1 MDIFQEGI
9 IDNIKDAF
17 MRTLNFAIIS
27 EPEYRQTTREP
38 YPIANSIADALK
50 ATKELN
56 YPPAVLFE
64 YDEEKNKTTIK
75 MSKDRWNYL
84 KDVKLIILVANPN
97 NKNNI
102 QASNVAQGPALGM
115 NPIQTPPNPAATS
128 TPAPTADKR
137 YVSTFKELIDEC
149 DIKIEYI
156 ETDDATK
163 ERMEAIKP
171 FCDAYKKLLSDKHLK
186 NILSMKIGSNVDG
199 FIFGYDDSLKIGK
212 FDLSSV
218 FNNEDEYNK
227 QYQMI
232 QDALTAINGANNSN
246 FLLKVEE
253 VEDWNG
259 SIVLTKSY
267 ISSAAVVSDSE
278 TGEEEV
284 EVVEEPKTAE
294 DTDGPSNTTAPG
306 EVPQN
311 TTEKVLDNAN
321 NENAAVASAMVG
333 MNNTPFITVYS
344 NYLSNP
350 TYTVSND
357 IGTKRSITVDSK
369 DNKLK
374 LIDNELDK
382 MTNSR
387 IFKYTGKK
395 KGTLNKIASNIG
407 QTVGKDYIYEAVT
420 GRKLLVPDQIFYD
433 EEFEEINL
441 DAIKEE
447 TENDKN
453 TIMNKVY
460 MALHNGLP
468 RGKEVT
474 TNEAKRLA
482 GDTDD
487 IAVFETT
494 NGYYAMNTKTLRSTK
509 LSKTISGIKITED
522 LINGSF

>member
-50 ATKELN
+50 STKELN
-56 YPPAVLFE
+56 YPPVVLFE

-102 QASNVAQGPALGM
+102 QAPSMAQPPALGM
-115 NPIQTPPNPAATS
+115 NPIQTPAQPAATGV
-128 TPAPTADKR
+128 PTADKR
-137 YVSTFKELIDEC
+137 YVSTFKELVDEC
-149 DIKIEYI
+149 DIKIEYT

-171 FCDAYKKLLSDKHLK
+171 FCDAYKKLLSDKLLK
-186 NILSMKIGSNVDG
+186 NILSMKIGSNVDE
-199 FIFGYDDSLKIGK
+199 FIFGYADTLKIGK

-218 FNNEDEYNK
+218 FNNEDEYKK
-227 QYQMI
+227 QYQLI
-232 QDALTAINGANNSN
+232 QDALTAINGANNVH
-246 FLLKVEE
+246 FCLKIEE

-259 SIVLTKSY
+259 SIVLTKSH
-267 ISSAAVVSDSE
+267 IAAAVVSDPE

-284 EVVEEPKTAE
+284 EVVEEPKTPE
-294 DTDGPSNTTAPG
+294 DTDGPSNTTTPG

-333 MNNTPFITVYS
+333 MNTPFITVHT
-344 NYLSNP
+344 NYLAPP
-350 TYTVSND
+350 TFAVSND
-357 IGTKRSITVDSK
+357 ISTKRSITVDAK

-374 LIDNELDK
+374 LVDNSPEVK
-382 MTNSR
+382 TR
-387 IFKYTGKK
+387 VFKYVGKN
-395 KGTLNKIASNIG
+395 KGTLKKITDNLG
-407 QTVGKDYIYEAVT
+407 QTVGKDYIYETVT
-420 GRKLLVPDQIFYD
+420 GRKYLVEDQIFYD
-433 EEFEEINL
+433 EDFQEIDL
-441 DAIKEE
+441 ESIKEE
-447 TENDKN
+447 TENDKH

-460 MALHNGLP
+460 MALHDGLP
-468 RGKEVT
+468 KGKEVT
-474 TNEAKRLA
+474 TNEAKRMATDL
-482 GDTDD
+482 DD
-487 IAVFETT
+487 IYIFETA
-494 NGYYAMNTKTLRSTK
+494 NGYYAMNSKTMRSTK
-509 LSKTISGIKITED
+509 LYNTIAGIKITED
-522 LINGSF
+522 LINGKF

>member
-50 ATKELN
+50 STKELN

-102 QASNVAQGPALGM
+102 QAPNMAQGPALGM
-115 NPIQTPPNPAATS
+115 NPIQTPPNPTA
-128 TPAPTADKR
+128 APTADKR
-137 YVSTFKELIDEC
+137 YVSTFKELVDEC

-163 ERMEAIKP
+163 ERMEVIKP
-171 FCDAYKKLLSDKHLK
+171 FCDAYKKLLSDKNLK
-186 NILSMKIGSNVDG
+186 NILSMKISSNVDG

-218 FNNEDEYNK
+218 FNNEEEYKK

-232 QDALTAINGANNSN
+232 QDSLTAINGANNVH

-267 ISSAAVVSDSE
+267 INTAVVSDPE

-284 EVVEEPKTAE
+284 EVVEEPKTPE
-294 DTDGPSNTTAPG
+294 DTDGPSNTTTPG

-311 TTEKVLDNAN
+311 TTEKVLDN
-321 NENAAVASAMVG
+321 ENAAVASAMVG
-333 MNNTPFITVYS
+333 MNTPFITVHT
-344 NYLSNP
+344 NYLAPP
-350 TYTVSND
+350 TFAVSND
-357 IGTKRSITVDSK
+357 ISTKRSITVDAK

-374 LIDNELDK
+374 LVDNSPEVK
-382 MTNSR
+382 TR
-387 IFKYTGKK
+387 VFKYVGKNKGALK
-395 KGTLNKIASNIG
+395 KITDNLG
-407 QTVGKDYIYEAVT
+407 QTVGKDYIYETVT
-420 GRKLLVPDQIFYD
+420 GRKYLVEDQIFYD
-433 EEFEEINL
+433 EDFQEIDL
-441 DAIKEE
+441 EAIKEE
-447 TENDKN
+447 VENDKH

-460 MALHNGLP
+460 MALHDGLP
-468 RGKEVT
+468 KGEKVT
-474 TNEAKRLA
+474 TNEAKRMATDL
-482 GDTDD
+482 DD
-487 IAVFETT
+487 IYIFETD
-494 NGYYAMNTKTLRSTK
+494 NGYYAMNSKTMRSTK
-509 LSKTISGIKITED
+509 LYNTITGIKITED
-522 LINGSF
+522 LINGKF

>member
-50 ATKELN
+50 STKELN

-102 QASNVAQGPALGM
+102 QAPNAAAPALGM
-115 NPIQTPPNPAATS
+115 NPIQTPAQPTGI
-128 TPAPTADKR
+128 PTADKR
-137 YVSTFKELIDEC
+137 YVSTFKELVDEC
-149 DIKIEYI
+149 DIKIEYT

-171 FCDAYKKLLSDKHLK
+171 FCDAYKKLLSDKLLK
-186 NILSMKIGSNVDG
+186 NILSMKIGSNVDE
-199 FIFGYDDSLKIGK
+199 FIFGYADTLKIGK

-218 FNNEDEYNK
+218 FNNEDEYKK
-227 QYQMI
+227 QYKLI
-232 QDALTAINGANNSN
+232 EDALTAINGANNVH
-246 FLLKVEE
+246 FCLKIEE

-259 SIVLTKSY
+259 SIVLTKSH
-267 ISSAAVVSDSE
+267 ITAAVVSDPE

-294 DTDGPSNTTAPG
+294 DTDGPSNTTTPG

-333 MNNTPFITVYS
+333 MNTPFITVHT
-344 NYLSNP
+344 NYLAPP
-350 TYTVSND
+350 TFAVSND
-357 IGTKRSITVDSK
+357 ISTKRSITVDAK

-374 LIDNELDK
+374 LVDNSPEVK
-382 MTNSR
+382 TR
-387 IFKYTGKK
+387 VFKYVGKN
-395 KGTLNKIASNIG
+395 KGTLKKITDNLG
-407 QTVGKDYIYEAVT
+407 QTVGKDYIYETVT
-420 GRKLLVPDQIFYD
+420 GREYLVEDQIFYD
-433 EEFEEINL
+433 EDFQEIDL
-441 DAIKEE
+441 EAIKEE
-447 TENDKN
+447 VENDKH

-460 MALHNGLP
+460 MALHDGLP
-468 RGKEVT
+468 KGEEVT
-474 TNEAKRLA
+474 TNEAKRMTTDL
-482 GDTDD
+482 DD
-487 IAVFETT
+487 ICIFETA
-494 NGYYAMNTKTLRSTK
+494 NGYYAMNSKTMRSTK
-509 LSKTISGIKITED
+509 LYNTITGIKITED
-522 LINGSF
+522 LINGKF

>member
-50 ATKELN
+50 STKELN

-102 QASNVAQGPALGM
+102 QAPNIAQPPALGM
-115 NPIQTPPNPAATS
+115 NPIQTPAQPAATGI
-128 TPAPTADKR
+128 PTADKR
-137 YVSTFKELIDEC
+137 YVSTFKELVDEC
-149 DIKIEYI
+149 DIKIEYT

-171 FCDAYKKLLSDKHLK
+171 FCDAYKKLLSDKLLK
-186 NILSMKIGSNVDG
+186 NILSMKIGSNVDE
-199 FIFGYDDSLKIGK
+199 FIFGYADTLKIGK

-218 FNNEDEYNK
+218 FNNEDEYKK
-227 QYQMI
+227 QYKLI
-232 QDALTAINGANNSN
+232 EDALTAINGANNVH
-246 FLLKVEE
+246 FCLKIEE

-259 SIVLTKSY
+259 SIVLTKSH
-267 ISSAAVVSDSE
+267 IAAAVVSDPE

-294 DTDGPSNTTAPG
+294 DTDGPSNTTTPG

-333 MNNTPFITVYS
+333 MNTPFITVHT
-344 NYLSNP
+344 NYLAPP
-350 TYTVSND
+350 TFAVSND
-357 IGTKRSITVDSK
+357 ISTKRSITVDAK

-374 LIDNELDK
+374 LVDNSPEVK
-382 MTNSR
+382 TR
-387 IFKYTGKK
+387 VFKYVGKN
-395 KGTLNKIASNIG
+395 KGTLKKITDNLG
-407 QTVGKDYIYEAVT
+407 QTVGKDYIYETVT
-420 GRKLLVPDQIFYD
+420 GRKYLVEDQIFYD
-433 EEFEEINL
+433 EDFQEIDL
-441 DAIKEE
+441 EAIKEE
-447 TENDKN
+447 VENDKH

-460 MALHNGLP
+460 MALHDGLP
-468 RGKEVT
+468 KGKEVT
-474 TNEAKRLA
+474 TNEAKRMATDL
-482 GDTDD
+482 DD
-487 IAVFETT
+487 IYIFETA
-494 NGYYAMNTKTLRSTK
+494 NGYYAMNSKTLRSTK
-509 LSKTISGIKITED
+509 LYNTITGIKITED
-522 LINGSF
+522 LINGKF

>member
-50 ATKELN
+50 STKELN

-102 QASNVAQGPALGM
+102 QAPNAAAPALGM
-115 NPIQTPPNPAATS
+115 NPIQTPAQPTGV
-128 TPAPTADKR
+128 PTADKR
-137 YVSTFKELIDEC
+137 YVSTFKELVDEC

-171 FCDAYKKLLSDKHLK
+171 FCDSYKKLLSDKLLK
-186 NILSMKIGSNVDG
+186 NILSMKIGSNVDE
-199 FIFGYDDSLKIGK
+199 FIFGYADTLKIGK

-218 FNNEDEYNK
+218 FNNEDEYKK
-227 QYQMI
+227 QYKLI
-232 QDALTAINGANNSN
+232 EDALTAINGANNVH
-246 FLLKVEE
+246 FCLKIEE

-259 SIVLTKSY
+259 SIVLTKSH
-267 ISSAAVVSDSE
+267 IAAAVVSDPE

-284 EVVEEPKTAE
+284 EVVEEPKTPE
-294 DTDGPSNTTAPG
+294 DTDGPSNTTTPG

-333 MNNTPFITVYS
+333 MNTPFITVHT
-344 NYLSNP
+344 NYLAPP
-350 TYTVSND
+350 TFAVSND
-357 IGTKRSITVDSK
+357 ISTKRSITVDAK

-374 LIDNELDK
+374 LVDNSPEVK
-382 MTNSR
+382 TR
-387 IFKYTGKK
+387 VFKYVGKN
-395 KGTLNKIASNIG
+395 KGTLKKITDNLG
-407 QTVGKDYIYEAVT
+407 QTVGKDYIYETVT
-420 GRKLLVPDQIFYD
+420 GRKYLVEDQIFYD
-433 EEFEEINL
+433 EDFQEINL
-441 DAIKEE
+441 ESIKEE
-447 TENDKN
+447 IENDKH

-460 MALHNGLP
+460 MALHDGLP
-468 RGKEVT
+468 KGKEVT
-474 TNEAKRLA
+474 TNEAKRMATDL
-482 GDTDD
+482 DD
-487 IAVFETT
+487 IYIFETA
-494 NGYYAMNTKTLRSTK
+494 NGYYAMNSKTMRSTK
-509 LSKTISGIKITED
+509 LYNTIAGIKITED
-522 LINGSF
+522 LINGKF

>member
-50 ATKELN
+50 STKELN

-102 QASNVAQGPALGM
+102 QAPNIAQPPALGM
-115 NPIQTPPNPAATS
+115 NPIQTPAQPAATGI
-128 TPAPTADKR
+128 PTADKR
-137 YVSTFKELIDEC
+137 YVSTFKELVDEC
-149 DIKIEYI
+149 DIKIEYT

-171 FCDAYKKLLSDKHLK
+171 FCDAYKKLLSDKLLK
-186 NILSMKIGSNVDG
+186 NILSMKIGSNVDE
-199 FIFGYDDSLKIGK
+199 FIFGYADTLKIGK

-218 FNNEDEYNK
+218 FNNEDEYKK
-227 QYQMI
+227 QYKLI
-232 QDALTAINGANNSN
+232 EDALTAINGANNVH
-246 FLLKVEE
+246 FCLKIEE

-259 SIVLTKSY
+259 SIVLTKSH
-267 ISSAAVVSDSE
+267 IAAAVVSDPE

-284 EVVEEPKTAE
+284 EVVEEPKTPE
-294 DTDGPSNTTAPG
+294 DTDGPSNTTTPG

-333 MNNTPFITVYS
+333 MNTPFITVH
-344 NYLSNP
+344 
-350 TYTVSND
+350 
-357 IGTKRSITVDSK
+357 
-369 DNKLK
+369 
-374 LIDNELDK
+374 
-382 MTNSR
+382 TN
-387 IFKYTGKK
+387 
-395 KGTLNKIASNIG
+395 
-407 QTVGKDYIYEAVT
+407 
-420 GRKLLVPDQIFYD
+420 
-433 EEFEEINL
+433 
-441 DAIKEE
+441 
-447 TENDKN
+447 
-453 TIMNKVY
+453 
-460 MALHNGLP
+460 
-468 RGKEVT
+468 
-474 TNEAKRLA
+474 
-482 GDTDD
+482 
-487 IAVFETT
+487 
-494 NGYYAMNTKTLRSTK
+494 
-509 LSKTISGIKITED
+509 
-522 LINGSF
+522 

>member
-38 YPIANSIADALK
+38 YPTANSIADALK
-50 ATKELN
+50 ATKEFS
-56 YPPAVLFE
+56 YPSGVLFE

-102 QASNVAQGPALGM
+102 QIPNVQHPPDPAV
-115 NPIQTPPNPAATS
+115 AS
-128 TPAPTADKR
+128 TPVPVADKR
-137 YVSTFKELIDEC
+137 YVSTFKELVDEC

-156 ETDDATK
+156 DTDESTK

-171 FCDAYKKLLSDKHLK
+171 FCDAYKKLLSDKYLK
-186 NILSMKIGSNVDG
+186 NILSMKIGSNVDE
-199 FIFGYDDSLKIGK
+199 FIFGYADTLKIGK

-232 QDALTAINGANNSN
+232 QDALTSINGANNVH
-246 FLLKVEE
+246 FCLKIEE

-267 ISSAAVVSDSE
+267 LTTAAVVSDSE

-284 EVVEEPKTAE
+284 EVAEEPKTPV

-321 NENAAVASAMVG
+321 NENTAVTSAMVG
-333 MNNTPFITVYS
+333 INTPFITVYT
-344 NYLSNP
+344 NYLSKP

-357 IGTKRSITVDSK
+357 INTKRSITVDIK

-374 LIDNELDK
+374 LIDNEPDK
-382 MTNSR
+382 LTKTR
-387 IFKYTGKK
+387 VFKYTGKN

-420 GRKLLVPDQIFYD
+420 GRKLVVTDQIFYD

-441 DAIKEE
+441 DAIREE
-447 TENDKN
+447 TENDKS

-460 MALHNGLP
+460 MALHDGLP

-482 GDTDD
+482 SD
-487 IAVFETT
+487 IDNIVIFETA
-494 NGYYAMNTKTLRSTK
+494 NGYYAMNTKTLRCTK
-509 LSKTISGIKITED
+509 PSKTLIGVKITED

>member
-50 ATKELN
+50 STKELN

-102 QASNVAQGPALGM
+102 QAPNAAAPALGM
-115 NPIQTPPNPAATS
+115 NPIQTPAQPTGV
-128 TPAPTADKR
+128 PTADKR
-137 YVSTFKELIDEC
+137 YVSTFKELVDEC

-171 FCDAYKKLLSDKHLK
+171 FCDAYKKLLSDKLLK
-186 NILSMKIGSNVDG
+186 NILSMKIGSNVDE
-199 FIFGYDDSLKIGK
+199 FIFGYADTLKIGK

-218 FNNEDEYNK
+218 FNKEDEYKK
-227 QYQMI
+227 QYQLI
-232 QDALTAINGANNSN
+232 QDALTSINGSNNVH
-246 FLLKVEE
+246 FCLKIEE

-259 SIVLTKSY
+259 SIVLTKSHAV
-267 ISSAAVVSDSE
+267 AAVVSDPE

-294 DTDGPSNTTAPG
+294 DSDGPSNTTTPG

-333 MNNTPFITVYS
+333 MNTPFITVHT
-344 NYLSNP
+344 NYLAPP
-350 TYTVSND
+350 TFAVSND
-357 IGTKRSITVDSK
+357 ISTKRSITVDAK

-374 LIDNELDK
+374 LVDNSPEVK
-382 MTNSR
+382 TR
-387 IFKYTGKK
+387 VFKYVGKN
-395 KGTLNKIASNIG
+395 KGTLKKITDNLG
-407 QTVGKDYIYEAVT
+407 QTVGKDYIYETVT
-420 GRKLLVPDQIFYD
+420 GRKYLVEDQIFYD
-433 EEFEEINL
+433 EDFQEIDL
-441 DAIKEE
+441 EAIKEE
-447 TENDKN
+447 VENDKH

-460 MALHNGLP
+460 MALHDGLP
-468 RGKEVT
+468 KGKEVT
-474 TNEAKRLA
+474 TNEAKRMATDL
-482 GDTDD
+482 DD
-487 IAVFETT
+487 IYIFETA
-494 NGYYAMNTKTLRSTK
+494 NGYYAMNSKTMRSTK
-509 LSKTISGIKITED
+509 LYNTITGIKITED
-522 LINGSF
+522 LINGKF

>member
-102 QASNVAQGPALGM
+102 QASNISQGPALGM
-115 NPIQTPPNPAATS
+115 DPIQLPAQPAATS

-137 YVSTFKELIDEC
+137 YVSTFKELVDEC

-171 FCDAYKKLLSDKHLK
+171 FCDAYKKLLSDKLLK
-186 NILSMKIGSNVDG
+186 NILSMKIGSNADE
-199 FIFGYDDSLKIGK
+199 FIFGYADSLKIGK

-218 FNNEDEYNK
+218 FNNEDEYKK

-246 FLLKVEE
+246 FYLKVEE

-267 ISSAAVVSDSE
+267 IDSAAVVSDPE

-284 EVVEEPKTAE
+284 EVVEEPKTPE
-294 DTDGPSNTTAPG
+294 DTNGPSNTTTPG

-333 MNNTPFITVYS
+333 MDTPFITVYS
-344 NYLSNP
+344 NYLSEP

-357 IGTKRSITVDSK
+357 IATKRSITVDHK
-369 DNKLK
+369 DKKLK
-374 LIDNELDK
+374 LIDNELDRVTK
-382 MTNSR
+382 SKV
-387 IFKYTGKK
+387 FKYTGKR
-395 KGTLNKIASNIG
+395 KGTLKKIASNIG
-407 QTVGKDYIYEAVT
+407 QTVDKDYIYEAVT
-420 GRKLLVPDQIFYD
+420 GRKYLVSDQIFYD

-447 TENDKN
+447 TENDKH
-453 TIMNKVY
+453 TIMNKLY
-460 MALHNGLP
+460 MALHDGLP

-474 TNEAKRLA
+474 TNEAKRLF
-482 GDTDD
+482 GDNDD
-487 IAVFETT
+487 IAVFETA
-494 NGYYAMNTKTLRSTK
+494 NGYYAMNKKSLRSTK
-509 LSKTISGIKITED
+509 LSKNVSDIKITED

>member
-50 ATKELN
+50 VTKELN

-102 QASNVAQGPALGM
+102 QAPNMAT
-115 NPIQTPPNPAATS
+115 NPIQTPPIPAA

-163 ERMEAIKP
+163 ERMEVIKP
-171 FCDAYKKLLSDKHLK
+171 FCDAYKKLLSDKNLK

-218 FNNEDEYNK
+218 FNNEEEYKK

-232 QDALTAINGANNSN
+232 QDALTAINGSNNAN
-246 FLLKVEE
+246 FCLEIEE

-259 SIVLTKSY
+259 SIVLTRSH
-267 ISSAAVVSDSE
+267 AVTAVVSDPE

-284 EVVEEPKTAE
+284 EVIEEPKTAE

-333 MNNTPFITVYS
+333 MNTPFITVHT
-344 NYLSNP
+344 NYLTSP
-350 TYTVSND
+350 TFTVSND
-357 IGTKRSITVDSK
+357 ISTKRSITVDAK

-374 LIDNELDK
+374 LVDNDPEK
-382 MTNSR
+382 SVKTR
-387 IFKYTGKK
+387 VFKYVGKN
-395 KGTLNKIASNIG
+395 KGTLKKITDNLG
-407 QTVGKDYIYEAVT
+407 QTVGKDYIYETVT
-420 GRKLLVPDQIFYD
+420 GRKCLVEDQIFYD
-433 EEFEEINL
+433 EDFQEIDL
-441 DAIKEE
+441 EAIKEE
-447 TENDKN
+447 TENDKH

-460 MALHNGLP
+460 MALHDGLP
-468 RGKEVT
+468 RGEEVT
-474 TNEAKRLA
+474 TNEAKRMATDL
-482 GDTDD
+482 DD
-487 IAVFETT
+487 ICIFETA

-509 LSKTISGIKITED
+509 LSKTITGIKITED

>member
-50 ATKELN
+50 STKELN

-102 QASNVAQGPALGM
+102 QTPAQ
-115 NPIQTPPNPAATS
+115 PAATGV
-128 TPAPTADKR
+128 PTADKR
-137 YVSTFKELIDEC
+137 YVSTFKELVDEC
-149 DIKIEYI
+149 DIKIEYT

-171 FCDAYKKLLSDKHLK
+171 FCDAYKKLLSDKLLK
-186 NILSMKIGSNVDG
+186 NILSMKIGSNVDE
-199 FIFGYDDSLKIGK
+199 FIFGYADTLKIGK

-218 FNNEDEYNK
+218 FNNEDEYKK
-227 QYQMI
+227 QYQLI
-232 QDALTAINGANNSN
+232 QDALIAINGANNSN
-246 FLLKVEE
+246 FCLKIEE

-259 SIVLTKSY
+259 SIVLTKSH
-267 ISSAAVVSDSE
+267 IAAAVVSDPE

-284 EVVEEPKTAE
+284 EVVEEPKTPE
-294 DTDGPSNTTAPG
+294 DTDGPSNTTTPG

-333 MNNTPFITVYS
+333 MNTPFITVHT
-344 NYLSNP
+344 NYLAPP
-350 TYTVSND
+350 TFAVSND
-357 IGTKRSITVDSK
+357 ISTKRSITVDAK

-374 LIDNELDK
+374 LVDNSPEVK
-382 MTNSR
+382 TR
-387 IFKYTGKK
+387 VFKYVGKN
-395 KGTLNKIASNIG
+395 KGTLKKITDNLG
-407 QTVGKDYIYEAVT
+407 QTVGKDYIYETVT
-420 GRKLLVPDQIFYD
+420 GRKYLVEDQIFYD
-433 EEFEEINL
+433 EDFQEIDL
-441 DAIKEE
+441 EAIKEE
-447 TENDKN
+447 TENDKH

-460 MALHNGLP
+460 MALHDGLP
-468 RGKEVT
+468 KGKEVT
-474 TNEAKRLA
+474 TNEAKRMATDL
-482 GDTDD
+482 DD
-487 IAVFETT
+487 IYIFETA
-494 NGYYAMNTKTLRSTK
+494 NGYYAMNSKTMRSTK
-509 LSKTISGIKITED
+509 LYNTITGIKITED
-522 LINGSF
+522 LINGKF

>member
-38 YPIANSIADALK
+38 YPTANSIADALK
-50 ATKELN
+50 ATKEFS
-56 YPPAVLFE
+56 YPSGVLFE

-102 QASNVAQGPALGM
+102 QIPNVQHPPDPAV
-115 NPIQTPPNPAATS
+115 AS
-128 TPAPTADKR
+128 TPAPVADKR
-137 YVSTFKELIDEC
+137 YVSTFKELVDEC

-156 ETDDATK
+156 DIDESTK

-171 FCDAYKKLLSDKHLK
+171 FCDAYKKLLSDKLLK
-186 NILSMKIGSNVDG
+186 NILSMKIGSNVDE
-199 FIFGYDDSLKIGK
+199 FIFGYAETLKIGK

-218 FNNEDEYNK
+218 FNNEDEYKK

-232 QDALTAINGANNSN
+232 QDALTSINGANNVH
-246 FLLKVEE
+246 FCLKIEE

-267 ISSAAVVSDSE
+267 LTATAVVSDSE

-284 EVVEEPKTAE
+284 EVVEEPKTPE
-294 DTDGPSNTTAPG
+294 DTDGPSNTTTPG

-333 MNNTPFITVYS
+333 MNTPFITVHT
-344 NYLSNP
+344 NYLAPP
-350 TYTVSND
+350 TFAVSND
-357 IGTKRSITVDSK
+357 ISTKRSITVDAK

-374 LIDNELDK
+374 LVDNSPETK
-382 MTNSR
+382 TR
-387 IFKYTGKK
+387 VFKYVGKN
-395 KGTLNKIASNIG
+395 KGTLKKITDNLG
-407 QTVGKDYIYEAVT
+407 QTVGKDYIYETVT
-420 GRKLLVPDQIFYD
+420 GRKYLVEDQIFYD
-433 EEFEEINL
+433 EDFQEIDL
-441 DAIKEE
+441 EAIKEE
-447 TENDKN
+447 IENDKH

-460 MALHNGLP
+460 MALHDGLP
-468 RGKEVT
+468 KGKEVT
-474 TNEAKRLA
+474 TNEAKRMATDL
-482 GDTDD
+482 DD
-487 IAVFETT
+487 IYIFETA
-494 NGYYAMNTKTLRSTK
+494 NGYYAMNSKTMRSTK
-509 LSKTISGIKITED
+509 LYNTITGIKITED
-522 LINGSF
+522 LINGKF

>member
-50 ATKELN
+50 STKELN

-102 QASNVAQGPALGM
+102 QAPNAAAPALGM
-115 NPIQTPPNPAATS
+115 NPIQTPAQPTGV
-128 TPAPTADKR
+128 PTADKR
-137 YVSTFKELIDEC
+137 YVSTFKELVDEC

-171 FCDAYKKLLSDKHLK
+171 FCDAYKKLLSDKLLK
-186 NILSMKIGSNVDG
+186 NILSMKIGSNVDE
-199 FIFGYDDSLKIGK
+199 FIFGYADTLKIGK

-218 FNNEDEYNK
+218 FNKEDEYKK
-227 QYQMI
+227 QYQLI
-232 QDALTAINGANNSN
+232 QDALTSINGSNNVH
-246 FLLKVEE
+246 FCLKIEE

-259 SIVLTKSY
+259 SIVLTKSHAV
-267 ISSAAVVSDSE
+267 AAVVSDPE

-294 DTDGPSNTTAPG
+294 DSDGPSNTTTPG

-333 MNNTPFITVYS
+333 MNTPFITVHT
-344 NYLSNP
+344 NYLAPP
-350 TYTVSND
+350 TFAVSND
-357 IGTKRSITVDSK
+357 ISTKRSITVDAK

-374 LIDNELDK
+374 LVDNSPEVK
-382 MTNSR
+382 TR
-387 IFKYTGKK
+387 VFKYVGKN
-395 KGTLNKIASNIG
+395 KGTLKKITDNLG
-407 QTVGKDYIYEAVT
+407 QTVGKDYIYETVT
-420 GRKLLVPDQIFYD
+420 GRKYLVEDQIFYD
-433 EEFEEINL
+433 EDFQEIDL
-441 DAIKEE
+441 EAIKEE
-447 TENDKN
+447 VENDKH

-460 MALHNGLP
+460 MALHDGLP
-468 RGKEVT
+468 KGKEVT
-474 TNEAKRLA
+474 TNEAKRMSTDL
-482 GDTDD
+482 DD
-487 IAVFETT
+487 ICIFETA
-494 NGYYAMNTKTLRSTK
+494 NGYYAMNSKTMRSTK
-509 LSKTISGIKITED
+509 LYNTITGIKITED
-522 LINGSF
+522 LINGKF